1 MRGRACKHMWEY
13 RLPKAV
19 LLQWRTVL
27 GGYAAAEVCFQA
39 WRWYNYSSIS
49 EQLQEKPSAAAVPA
63 ALDRFFTLH
72 GTSTCFFAAPNSLG
86 VWTSK
91 HARRC
96 ALSSPSLLPAARAEQ
111 RAAWHPWHAG

>member
-1 MRGRACKHMWEY
+1 MWEY

-39 WRWYNYSSIS
+39 WRWYHYSSIS
-49 EQLQEKPSAAAVPA
+49 EQLQEKPSVAAVPA

-72 GTSTCFFAAPNSLG
+72 GTSTCFFAAPHSLR
-86 VWTSK
+86 VWISK
-91 HARRC
+91 YARRC
-96 ALSSPSLLPAARAEQ
+96 VLSSFSLLPAARAEQ
-111 RAAWHPWHAG
+111 RGSAAPLACWLNRRD